1 MSLDTRFASKL
12 ERVDDAPEPLRG
24 ALRRRLPPEETISLL
39 AYSPAHASAGAQSP
53 ATALAVTDRGWL
65 VVSEESGGAE
75 AAGCAFDDTL
85 LVELSEILLL
95 GTLKIHFAPG
105 GETRSGCVTFNT
117 VMEALYREAAELVL
131 KGIGPASETARG
143 EALPAAALEDWPM
156 KFRNAVIKALPKG
169 RRLLAATCWA
179 PVSGGFQRR
188 LAPAV
193 WKSVRPAPAE
203 LPIPQ
208 APAGALAL
216 TEREILLIVEHEAED
231 RLRAGD
237 RQSYGNITTYLPL
250 ARCSRA
256 GLSHHDRFSILAL
269 EAHGRHGGE
278 KLEIIL
284 PPGDPGVAKFV
295 EKVGRSD
302 V

>member
-1 MSLDTRFASKL
+1 MPETPPEDSMSLDTRFATKL

-95 GTLKIHFAPG
+95 GNLKIHFAPG

-179 PVSGGFQRR
+179 PVAGGFQRR
-188 LAPAV
+188 L
-193 WKSVRPAPAE
+193 
-203 LPIPQ
+203 

-216 TEREILLIVEHEAED
+216 TEREILLIAEHEAED
-231 RLRAGD
+231 RLRAGA

-250 ARCSRA
+250 ARFSRA

-284 PPGDPGVAKFV
+284 PPGDPGAAKFV